1 MGQRPSY
8 RHLDPAYP
16 QGSSEDE
23 LSFNKAPYPF
33 GMIPAYWLRVHRR
46 VRGQI
51 FLLLEGK
58 QVLYVTFD
66 ENEERST
73 MNKRILAGI
82 VILGSIAF
90 MGISLF
96 YHHNKESE
104 DFSTTNEEE
113 KQVYYLRYNR
123 NKSLD
128 KAQHAVAL
136 KYIDTVNSKSDDI
149 VKVTESY

>member
-1 MGQRPSY
+1 
-8 RHLDPAYP
+8 
-16 QGSSEDE
+16 
-23 LSFNKAPYPF
+23 
-33 GMIPAYWLRVHRR
+33 
-46 VRGQI
+46 
-51 FLLLEGK
+51 LLEGK
-58 QVLYVTFD
+58 QILYATFD

-104 DFSTTNEEE
+104 DFSTTKEEA
-113 KQVYYLRYNR
+113 KQVYYLQYDH

-128 KAQHAVAL
+128 KTQHAVAI
-136 KYIDTVNSKSDDI
+136 KYVDTVTSKSDGI
-149 VKVTESY
+149 VKVTKTY